1 MNLFNGMIENQRPS
15 PYFLAV
21 LTAFL
26 SGLFAVVGVYFTS
39 IFQEDQIKLSKKIDI
54 RTTSYL
60 AFLEKIN
67 SEKSSVVARI
77 QYVGL
82 LVNQSST
89 DGEIQE
95 VEDYL
100 ADLPSQINTEIL
112 VDLNQEFN
120 LLRISGSTQVRKIVD
135 DLFYVL
141 LQRIDH
147 IDFSSYSPD
156 VQKTYIIFHPSPK
169 HISPKRLSDDAK
181 VFLAFINGLPESDNE
196 ANYIDTK
203 VSEDER
209 FSIVLAAKIL
219 EELLLT
225 VRNELE
231 SL

>member
-1 MNLFNGMIENQRPS
+1 MIENQRPS

-21 LTAFL
+21 LTAVL

-169 HISPKRLSDDAK
+169 HTSPKRLSDDAK
-181 VFLAFINGLPESDNE
+181 VFLAFINGLPESDSE

-225 VRNELE
+225 VRTELE